1 MNFKAVLAAGAL
13 LASQSFA
20 IIGIGAHYTPNFGT
34 KMTGFS
40 ADPDRFS
47 NSVDV
52 SDAGE
57 VKLWHGGF
65 DEMMHGF
72 GFKVW
77 VDILPIIDIEATF
90 NIQFG
95 SYDAS
100 LFLLDPNLALQS
112 AMGMSAD
119 GDYKLED
126 YKQIDLEIELGGTPF
141 GKANPKFVQMNGD
154 LSITYPITF
163 IPIIRPYIGGGLTY
177 YMNTFILNEKF
188 TRRVVGDTYRTLIDT
203 FKDEANKKLN
213 DIASDPT
220 QVLDPD
226 FASKAMPDQAE
237 ITQKVTDAM
246 VENLQDAA
254 LEEGLKTSIG
264 GHILVGVRAKLPII
278 PIAAYA
284 NFKYYFGGDFPE
296 EVEPGRMA
304 AEVGVG
310 FAL

>member
-1 MNFKAVLAAGAL
+1 MNAKILLAAGAL

-34 KMTGFS
+34 KMTGF
-40 ADPDRFS
+40 AETPDRFG
-47 NSVDV
+47 NSVNV
-52 SDAGE
+52 TDAGE

-100 LFLLDPNLALQS
+100 LFVIKDPTAVLTGAAAGDVS
-112 AMGMSAD
+112 AYD
-119 GDYKLED
+119 
-126 YKQIDLEIELGGTPF
+126 QIDLEVELGGTPF

-177 YMNTFILNEKF
+177 YLNTFILNQPF
-188 TRRVVGDTYRTLIDT
+188 TSRVVGGTYNVVKAELEAEMQNAIDGVMSNP
-203 FKDEANKKLN
+203 A
-213 DIASDPT
+213 AA
-220 QVLDPD
+220 LDPSSI
-226 FASKAMPDQAE
+226 ALPDANTMAQRM
-237 ITQKVTDAM
+237 QDAL
-246 VENLQDAA
+246 VENIQDAA

-264 GHILVGVRAKLPII
+264 GHILVGLRAKLPII

-296 EVEPGRMA
+296 EIEPGRMA
-304 AEVGVG
+304 AEIGVG
-310 FAL
+310 LAI

>member
-1 MNFKAVLAAGAL
+1 MNAKILLAAGAL

-34 KMTGFS
+34 KMTGF
-40 ADPDRFS
+40 AEPDRFG
-47 NSVDV
+47 NSVNV
-52 SDAGE
+52 TDAGE

-77 VDILPIIDIEATF
+77 VDILPIIDIEATL

-100 LFLLDPNLALQS
+100 LFVIKDPTAVLTGAAAGDVS
-112 AMGMSAD
+112 AYD
-119 GDYKLED
+119 
-126 YKQIDLEIELGGTPF
+126 QIDLEVELGGTPF

-154 LSITYPITF
+154 LSITYPLTF

-177 YMNTFILNEKF
+177 YLNTFILNQSF
-188 TRRVVGDTYRTLIDT
+188 TYKVVGGTYNVVKAELEAEMQNAIDGVMNNP
-203 FKDEANKKLN
+203 A
-213 DIASDPT
+213 AA
-220 QVLDPD
+220 LDPNSI
-226 FASKAMPDQAE
+226 ALPDANTMAQRM
-237 ITQKVTDAM
+237 QDAL
-246 VENLQDAA
+246 VENIQDAA

-264 GHILVGVRAKLPII
+264 GHILVGLRAKLPII

-296 EVEPGRMA
+296 EIEPGRMA
-304 AEVGVG
+304 AEIGVG
-310 FAL
+310 LAI

>member
-1 MNFKAVLAAGAL
+1 MNAKILLAAGAL

-34 KMTGFS
+34 KMTGF
-40 ADPDRFS
+40 AETPDRFG
-47 NSVDV
+47 NSVNV
-52 SDAGE
+52 TDAGE

-77 VDILPIIDIEATF
+77 VDILPIIDIEATL

-100 LFLLDPNLALQS
+100 LFVIKDPTAVLTGATGGDLS
-112 AMGMSAD
+112 AYD
-119 GDYKLED
+119 
-126 YKQIDLEIELGGTPF
+126 QIDLEVELGGTPF

-177 YMNTFILNEKF
+177 YMNTFILNQPF
-188 TRRVVGDTYRTLIDT
+188 TSRVVGGTYNVVKAELEAEMQNAIDGVMNNP
-203 FKDEANKKLN
+203 A
-213 DIASDPT
+213 AA
-220 QVLDPD
+220 LDPNSI
-226 FASKAMPDQAE
+226 ALPDANTMAQRM
-237 ITQKVTDAM
+237 QDAL
-246 VENLQDAA
+246 VENIQDAA

-264 GHILVGVRAKLPII
+264 GHILVGLRAKLPII

-296 EVEPGRMA
+296 EIEPGRMA
-304 AEVGVG
+304 AEIGVG
-310 FAL
+310 LAI

>member
-1 MNFKAVLAAGAL
+1 MNAKILLAAGAL

-34 KMTGFS
+34 KMTGF
-40 ADPDRFS
+40 AEPDRFG

-52 SDAGE
+52 TDAGE

-100 LFLLDPNLALQS
+100 LFFMDPSASLA
-112 AMGMSAD
+112 
-119 GDYKLED
+119 GDPAVD
-126 YKQIDLEIELGGTPF
+126 PYKQIDLEIELGGTPF

-177 YMNTFILNEKF
+177 YMNTFILNQPF
-188 TRRVVGDTYRTLIDT
+188 TKRVIGDTYTTIRNEI
-203 FKDEANKKLN
+203 EAEAANALN
-213 DIASDPT
+213 AAMSDPT
-220 QVLDPD
+220 SIDPNSI
-226 FASKAMPDQAE
+226 ATPDAGQMA
-237 ITQKVTDAM
+237 QRLSDAL

-264 GHILVGVRAKLPII
+264 GHILVGLRAKLPII

-284 NFKYYFGGDFPE
+284 NFKYYFGGDFPD

-310 FAL
+310 LAL